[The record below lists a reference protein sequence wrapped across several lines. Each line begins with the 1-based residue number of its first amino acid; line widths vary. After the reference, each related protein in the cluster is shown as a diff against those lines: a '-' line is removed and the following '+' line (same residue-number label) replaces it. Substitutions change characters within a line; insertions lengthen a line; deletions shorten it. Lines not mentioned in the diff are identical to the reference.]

1 MTDEVKQFPL
11 RLERSVFDW
20 VASKARKNDRSVN
33 AEMGRMLRQLKEKDG
48 QTSNDDS
55 EEKQ

>member
-1 MTDEVKQFPL
+1 MADEIRQFPL

-20 VASKARKNDRSVN
+20 VAGKARKNDRSVN

-48 QTSNDDS
+48 QTSNAES
-55 EEKQ
+55 EDKQ